1 MFANRSNFI
10 YYLFK
15 VFAEFFSESYFSF
28 IVIKF
33 FLLVWAVIDWLR
45 CISRPWKN
53 ISFVY
58 WVTNTNHFILTE
70 PKNSKLLILI
80 LIPPIDHGSDLL
92 FLERVSSTYPTLDG
106 LVTGKGL
113 LTGARLVLRMMR
125 LARYA
130 ISDYFY
136 IITREK
142 YWPCFFIH

>member
-1 MFANRSNFI
+1 M
-10 YYLFK
+10 
-15 VFAEFFSESYFSF
+15 
-28 IVIKF
+28 
-33 FLLVWAVIDWLR
+33 
-45 CISRPWKN
+45 
-53 ISFVY
+53 
-58 WVTNTNHFILTE
+58 
-70 PKNSKLLILI
+70 LILV

-142 YWPCFFIH
+142 YWPCFFIHQFHSLFLYKYRSMLGLCLDYIVDDSIRHFH